1 MGFVGVRQVLF
12 ERYTYNNL
20 TTFITAVQHERAPR
34 CHQFRM
40 QGPDISRFADE
51 RPSPYPVG
59 DLLDRT
65 R

>member
-1 MGFVGVRQVLF
+1 MTLSGSDMSTLNVIHRIKK
-12 ERYTYNNL
+12 
-20 TTFITAVQHERAPR
+20 TFITAVQHERAPR

-40 QGPDISRFADE
+40 QGPDISRFSDE

>member
-1 MGFVGVRQVLF
+1 MSESNRSSLNVIH
-12 ERYTYNNL
+12 YNL

-51 RPSPYPVG
+51 RPAPYPVG